1 MTTNATTDERL
12 SYLEGV
18 YEHVATKAD
27 LAALETRLRAEISAA
42 EARLND
48 RIAALETRVAGIE
61 GRVLRGIIPTIIA
74 SLVGGIGLGMGVAAA
89 VARLVS

>member
-27 LAALETRLRAEISAA
+27 LAALETRL
-42 EARLND
+42 ND
-48 RIAALETRVAGIE
+48 RIAALEVRLARME
-61 GRVLRGIIPTIIA
+61 NRFLRWIVPTIF
-74 SLVGGIGLGMGVAAA
+74 GGIGLGMGVAAA

>member
-27 LAALETRLRAEISAA
+27 LAALETRL
-42 EARLND
+42 ND
-48 RIAALETRVAGIE
+48 RIAALEVRIAGIE
-61 GRVLRGIIPTIIA
+61 GRILRWVVPSIIA
-74 SLVGGIGLGMGVAAA
+74 SLVGGLGLGMGVAAA

>member
-27 LAALETRLRAEISAA
+27 LAALETRL
-42 EARLND
+42 ND
-48 RIAALETRVAGIE
+48 RIAALEVRIAGIE
-61 GRVLRGIIPTIIA
+61 GRILRWVVPSIIA